1 MQSSSS
7 CATARTH
14 PIPTAATLA
23 HVFAALRDH
32 EPDLAD
38 TIANCYIALTPTH
51 HPLLL
56 LNSKQFQRLQAAVQ
70 ALPRGLRH
78 GLPGARRPTVV
89 HRINTIAKHIP
100 RELLTIVPQIVTP
113 QPHNRVRVECRH
125 STDSLANVP
134 AGLHGLFSKWNV
146 HHRCGDPANYPLTGP
161 KHHNTDLEYRHVPLT
176 HRTMI
181 HYWDNRPRSAKN
193 FIQLFDRSFP
203 TDVGRLL
210 YAVATYYA
218 QGEDQ
223 AIAQY
228 HPDHLLLRR
237 RDFRHAH
244 SVCRSTANDR
254 GFIFDHCLKP
264 HRC

>member
-1 MQSSSS
+1 
-7 CATARTH
+7 
-14 PIPTAATLA
+14 
-23 HVFAALRDH
+23 
-32 EPDLAD
+32 
-38 TIANCYIALTPTH
+38 
-51 HPLLL
+51 
-56 LNSKQFQRLQAAVQ
+56 
-70 ALPRGLRH
+70 
-78 GLPGARRPTVV
+78 V

-176 HRTMI
+176 HRTLI

-237 RDFRHAH
+237 RRRLIGEY
-244 SVCRSTANDR
+244 CREYNSIKKTHVHESPRRAEGQLVADR
-254 GFIFDHCLKP
+254 KWLALLGP
-264 HRC
+264 AR